1 MLTFPHTIRRFALAM
16 AIVCSFF
23 VASIQAQTPKAE
35 KKAPASDVRVTLLQ
49 LNDVYQ
55 ISPVDKGKNAGLARV
70 ATLKKEIMKQ
80 SPNTLFLLG
89 GDTISPSVASTIF
102 KGEQVIAT
110 WNALGLD
117 YAALGN
123 HEFDFGNDILIQR
136 MKESKF
142 VWLGS
147 NVIDRATNKPF
158 NGMPPYVIRKIG
170 NIKIGILGLL
180 TTDTETSSSPDKTK
194 IRFVDPI
201 LTAKRL
207 VPKMRAEGATVIVA
221 VTHLTMPTDKKL
233 AGTGLVDVILGGHE
247 HELLQSHA
255 GHAPIF
261 KWGSDAR
268 ILGRIDLNIN
278 AVTRRLESIDWKGIP
293 VTDATPDDPDAA
305 AVISVYKQKLSA
317 ELGKPIGNTTV
328 DIDAKSINC
337 RTRETNSGNLIAD
350 AFRQATKSEV
360 AILNGGSIR
369 ADDIFKPGPVTKEN
383 VVEMLPFEN
392 PIIKIEATGV
402 QIKAALENGVR
413 LVGVSSESP
422 QFPQVSG
429 LQFEYDARKPAG
441 SRVVN
446 VTING
451 QPLDEKK
458 TYTMAAPSFLIKGGD
473 GYTMFENCK
482 LLVQPESAAI
492 DSAILSDYIS
502 AAGTVS
508 PTVEG
513 RIKRLDQP

>member
-1 MLTFPHTIRRFALAM
+1 MFAIFPKARRFPLALFALLSLF
-16 AIVCSFF
+16 AAF
-23 VASIQAQTPKAE
+23 VRAQTPTTPE
-35 KKAPASDVRVTLLQ
+35 RPQTPNIRVTLLQ

-70 ATLKKEIMKQ
+70 ATLRKKILTE

-110 WNALGLD
+110 WNTIGLD

-147 NVIDRATNKPF
+147 NVIDRNTNKIF
-158 NGMPPYVIRKIG
+158 NGMPPYVIRSIG

-180 TTDTETSSSPDKTK
+180 TTETETSSSPGKN

-201 LTAKRL
+201 LTAKSL
-207 VPKMRAEGATVIVA
+207 VPKMRDEGATIIIA
-221 VTHLTMPTDKKL
+221 LTHLAMPEDKEL
-233 AGTGLVDVILGGHE
+233 AKTGLVDVILGGHE
-247 HELLQSHA
+247 HELLQSQA
-255 GHAPIF
+255 GRTPIF

-278 AVTRRLESIDWKGIP
+278 PATRQIDSLDWAGIP
-293 VTDATPDDPDAA
+293 VTDATPDDPGAA
-305 AVISVYKQKLSA
+305 AIVSSYEKKLSA
-317 ELGKPIGNTTV
+317 ELDKPIGNTTV
-328 DIDAKSINC
+328 ELDGKNISV
-337 RTRETNSGNLIAD
+337 RTRESNLGNLIAD
-350 AFRQATKSEV
+350 AFREGTKSD
-360 AILNGGSIR
+360 ITIFNGGSIR
-369 ADDIFKPGPVTKEN
+369 ANATFAVGPISKRD
-383 VVEMLPFEN
+383 VVSMLPFEN
-392 PIIKIEATGV
+392 PIIKIEATGAQV
-402 QIKAALENGVR
+402 KAALENGVSQ
-413 LVGVSSESP
+413 VVETSESGR
-422 QFPQVSG
+422 FPQVAG

-441 SRVVN
+441 SRVVK

-458 TYTMAAPSFLIKGGD
+458 TYTMAASTFLIDGGD
-473 GYTMFENCK
+473 GYTMFKTSKK
-482 LLVQPESAAI
+482 LIQPESAAI
-492 DSAILSDYIS
+492 DSAMLSNFIS
-502 AAGTVS
+502 AMGTVS
-508 PTVEG
+508 PKTEG
-513 RIKRLDQP
+513 RIKRLDVP